1 MSLVPP
7 MSTSGQTEPNS
18 DTTTLVPDRD
28 LIHRVFAQVW
38 TEFYKWEQQY
48 SRDRVQNLSRSDHY
62 HTSPSAPA
70 IVKLSERLSNVSMT
84 QDVEMQLEMDRA
96 RETMQFE
103 RFYEDGSSSISP
115 ITLHVIHA
123 PEVQPH
129 SSYEACA
136 PIQRSVFHGDD
147 SDAMPFMPFADEPEF
162 DAHDYA
168 QFYGSFAWE
177 QDYDPDLEIIVLEAA
192 HRLRNLHDI
201 SFQRIDESVLLPFTL
216 LSKDGRTGLL
226 EMSRSRDLLKWPG
239 FTATHHSLQAAS
251 EPAAHDLRTRLK
263 GAISLFCPNLSCVQP
278 WCSVHVEPYPIPN
291 PKEPDPKLTRK
302 GFIKVA
308 GKPCGD
314 DCFVNNQDSPPD
326 ILWTE
331 TDLETFKVIFE
342 VTPDTMPCDLAV
354 LCRKPCREVFHQR
367 NVILQSPAEPVPD
380 SAKRKLRPRA
390 LEFSGIDAN
399 KFTPNKP
406 CHHDGPCDS
415 LSRCNC
421 FLNKAHCQRNC
432 HCTLK
437 CGRRWRG
444 CRCATSKAHGS
455 CIQRGHSKGLDV
467 KEEYVGEIIYEATT
481 ESRQDVAKYRGRNYL
496 FGLNDTLSLDSTY
509 VGNAARFINH
519 CADTSGSL
527 SNCRACVRL
536 VNDEHRI
543 GIYAMQDIK
552 AGDEILINYGPS
564 FFLDNNGNKS
574 VMLSQQ

>member
-1 MSLVPP
+1 
-7 MSTSGQTEPNS
+7 
-18 DTTTLVPDRD
+18 
-28 LIHRVFAQVW
+28 
-38 TEFYKWEQQY
+38 
-48 SRDRVQNLSRSDHY
+48 
-62 HTSPSAPA
+62 
-70 IVKLSERLSNVSMT
+70 MT

-390 LEFSGIDAN
+390 LEFSDIDAN

-455 CIQRGHSKGLDV
+455 CVSDKCACYIAHRECDPELCLKCKCKLTGLLDSTNNICQNSQIQRGHSKGLDV
-467 KEEYVGEIIYEATT
+467 KEGTWGLGTFITEPAKEGDLIAEYVGEIIYEATT